1 MSVSNLSNDLGSRY
15 FSGAQPFIKA
25 NGVGAPTIAEAKP
38 GEENASKAQV
48 GVTVSI
54 SRDALAA
61 YDASLTRIN
70 SSISQ
75 TMNEGPLFGAGYEL
89 RKVMQNEAPGQALDA
104 AAGVEG
110 EGDLDWGSVSLN
122 LGAANGG
129 QGIRTE
135 DLTKVAEL
143 ALADVRQKLDQAFA
157 LRNIPNTPPISLSFD
172 AMGGLVI
179 ADHPNKASIEAL
191 FAENPELTNDL
202 RTAYAL
208 KENATTWE
216 KASLYTLAH
225 DQASR
230 EKGASAADALTEL
243 FLSIGDEDAEL
254 GYGSSGLD
262 LSYNGAPPKAYLASI
277 AARLGLGAAA

>member
-1 MSVSNLSNDLGSRY
+1 MSVSNLSSDLSSRY
-15 FSGAQPFIKA
+15 FSGAHSFVKA
-25 NGVGAPTIAEAKP
+25 SGVGAPVIAEARS
-38 GEENASKAQV
+38 GEDNAGKAQP

-61 YDASLTRIN
+61 YDASLDSVN
-70 SSISQ
+70 NGSSQ
-75 TMNEGPLFGAGYEL
+75 TMNEGPLFGAGYDL
-89 RKVMQNEAPGQALDA
+89 RRLMQNEASGRALDA
-104 AAGVEG
+104 PAPVEAQ
-110 EGDLDWGSVSLN
+110 EDMDWASVSMN

-135 DLTKVAEL
+135 DLTGVADL
-143 ALADVRQKLDQAFA
+143 ALADVRPKLDQAFA
-157 LRNIPNTPPISLSFD
+157 LGNIPNTPPISLSFD
-172 AMGGLVI
+172 AMGSLVVG
-179 ADHPNKASIEAL
+179 DHPSKANIEAL

-225 DQASR
+225 EQAAR

-254 GYGSSGLD
+254 RYGSSGLD
-262 LSYNGAPPKAYLASI
+262 LSYDGADPKAYLASI
-277 AARLGLGAAA
+277 ASRLGLGAAA

>member
-25 NGVGAPTIAEAKP
+25 SGVGAPNIAEPKP
-38 GEENASKAQV
+38 AEENASKAQV

-61 YDASLTRIN
+61 YDASLTRMDN
-70 SSISQ
+70 AMAL
-75 TMNEGPLFGAGYEL
+75 TMNEGAQSGAGYEL
-89 RKVMQNEAPGQALDA
+89 RNLRQNEAPGQATDA
-104 AAGVEG
+104 TAGVEG
-110 EGDLDWGSVSLN
+110 DGDMDWDSVSMS

-129 QGIRTE
+129 QGIRTD
-135 DLTKVAEL
+135 DLTRVADL
-143 ALADVRQKLDQAFA
+143 ALADMQRKLDSAFA

-179 ADHPNKASIEAL
+179 GEHPNQVRIEAL

-202 RTAYAL
+202 RTAHAL

-225 DQASR
+225 EQTAL

-254 GYGSSGLD
+254 RYGSSGLD
-262 LSYNGAPPKAYLASI
+262 LSYKGATPKDYLASI
-277 AARLGLGAAA
+277 AARLELRAAA

>member
-25 NGVGAPTIAEAKP
+25 NGVGAPNVSEAKP
-38 GEENASKAQV
+38 VEENGSKSQV

-61 YDASLTRIN
+61 YDASLTRIGD
-70 SSISQ
+70 SMAL
-75 TMNEGPLFGAGYEL
+75 TMGEGAQVGGGYER
-89 RKVMQNEAPGQALDA
+89 RKLMQNEAPGQAADA

-110 EGDLDWGSVSLN
+110 DGDIDWGSVAVN

-135 DLTKVAEL
+135 DLTKVADL
-143 ALADVRQKLDQAFA
+143 ALADVRRKLDNAFA
-157 LRNIPNTPPISLSFD
+157 LRNIPNTPPVSLSFET
-172 AMGGLVI
+172 MGGLVI
-179 ADHPNKASIEAL
+179 GEHPNQARIEAL

-225 DQASR
+225 EQAGR

-243 FLSIGDEDAEL
+243 FLSIGDEDADL
-254 GYGSSGLD
+254 RYGSSGLD
-262 LSYNGAPPKAYLASI
+262 LSYKGATPKGYLASI